1 MRKKICIIIVSMAL
15 AVGTSLLV
23 KALPLGISN
32 AYATPDKGKTCSRCH
47 GPNSK
52 NTPKEL
58 RGYTNQLMTET
69 CDGFSSTGSNPYFIL
84 EPGFQLILEGKEKK
98 QYIHL
103 TITVLND
110 TETFKD
116 LDLGDGVAKDVV
128 TRIVKEEETVDG
140 ILAEV
145 SWNYFAICNRTNSVF
160 YFGEDVNIYDETGT
174 NVIDHSGTWYAGEN
188 GARAGIVMPGVILLG
203 GKYFQEVAPGVALDR
218 AEILSMTEA
227 LQTPA
232 GVFNNCLKTKETSA
246 LERGV
251 GYKFYAPGIGLIKDG
266 VLELVNYNTIP

>member
-1 MRKKICIIIVSMAL
+1 MIVSMAL

-23 KALPLGISN
+23 KALPLGLSN
-32 AYATPDKGKTCSRCH
+32 AYATPDKGKNCSRCH
-47 GPNSK
+47 GPNSE

-58 RGYTNQLMTET
+58 RGYTNQFMMET
-69 CDGFSSTGSNPYFIL
+69 CDGFSSTGRNSYFVL
-84 EPGFQLILEGKEKK
+84 EPDFQLVLEGKEKK
-98 QYIHL
+98 ENVHL
-103 TITVLND
+103 TITVLN
-110 TETFKD
+110 ETKTFEG
-116 LDLGDGVAKDVV
+116 LEIGGGIVTDVV
-128 TRIVKEEETVDG
+128 TRVVEESETRDG
-140 ILAEV
+140 VLTEV
-145 SWNYFAICNRTNSVF
+145 SRNYFAICNHTNSVF
-160 YFGEDVNIYDETGT
+160 YFGEDVDIYEDG
-174 NVIDHSGTWYAGEN
+174 VIVSNEGAWLAGVN

-266 VLELVNYNTIP
+266 VLELVNYTIP

>member
-1 MRKKICIIIVSMAL
+1 MIVSMAL

-23 KALPLGISN
+23 KALPLGLSN
-32 AYATPDKGKTCSRCH
+32 AYATPDKGKNCSRCH

-58 RGYTNQLMTET
+58 KGYTNQFMTET

-116 LDLGDGVAKDVV
+116 LDLGGGVVTDVV

-145 SWNYFAICNRTNSVF
+145 SRNYFAICNRTNSVF
-160 YFGEDVNIYDETGT
+160 YFGEDVDIYDETGT
-174 NVIDHSGTWYAGEN
+174 NVIDHSGTWRAGKN

-266 VLELVNYNTIP
+266 VLELVNYTIP